1 MSHLGS
7 AKWRANEPHVVHE
20 LLDGEVVLINMD
32 TGSYYSLQGVGADAW
47 TLIETGA
54 ATTDEIIGE
63 ISGRYDG
70 DRLEVEQAVVHL
82 IEELR
87 QEGVIVANGTGAAK
101 RTASPARLS
110 EKGDEKRKL
119 VAPTLQKY

>member
-7 AKWRANEPHVVHE
+7 VKWRANEPHVVHE

-70 DRLEVEQAVVHL
+70 NHLEMEQAVVHL

-87 QEGVIVANGTGAAK
+87 QEGLIVADGAGAVEPTAAPTG
-101 RTASPARLS
+101 LND
-110 EKGDEKRKL
+110 KGAEKRKFE
-119 VAPTLQKY
+119 AP